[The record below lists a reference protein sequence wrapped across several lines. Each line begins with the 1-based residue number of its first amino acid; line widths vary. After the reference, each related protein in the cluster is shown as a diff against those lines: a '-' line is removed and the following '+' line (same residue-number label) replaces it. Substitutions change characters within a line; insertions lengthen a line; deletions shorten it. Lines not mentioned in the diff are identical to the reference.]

1 MNRDG
6 ENAVPDGFT
15 QDALFKGA
23 LRLRQ
28 LKKGH
33 RAGTD
38 GVLLAAMTP
47 PDAMRIADL
56 GASTGLVGL
65 RAAQMNPQAHVTL
78 VEREPHLLA
87 LAQQNIA
94 DNGLSARVLI
104 HEADVFTLGRAP
116 AMREAFDA
124 VLSNPPYFDAAYVRP
139 SQDAARA
146 DAHVFPAHSGGLE
159 GWLKAAAT
167 LTAPHGTCTMIHH
180 AQAVGALLP
189 AFMQRFGNVRLLP
202 VYPKAG
208 EAAIRVLISGI
219 KGSRAPLTILPP
231 LILHKED
238 DTFTP
243 EAEALHA
250 GQSRLPGMF

>member
-1 MNRDG
+1 
-6 ENAVPDGFT
+6 VPDGFT

-65 RAAQMNPQAHVTL
+65 RAAQLNPQAHVTL
-78 VEREPHLLA
+78 VEREANLLA

-94 DNGLSARVLI
+94 DNGLSGRVDI
-104 HEADVFTLGRAP
+104 HEADVFTLGRIP
-116 AMREAFDA
+116 AMREAFDV
-124 VLSNPPYFDAAYVRP
+124 VLSNPPYFDAAHVRP
-139 SQDAARA
+139 SQDAGRA
-146 DAHVFPAHSGGLE
+146 DAHVFPADSQGLE
-159 GWLKAAAT
+159 GWLKATVT
-167 LTAPHGTCTMIHH
+167 LTAPHGTCTLIHH
-180 AQAVGALLP
+180 AQSVGELLP
-189 AFMQRFGNVRLLP
+189 AFMRRFGDVRLLP
-202 VYPKAG
+202 VYPRAG
-208 EAAIRVLISGI
+208 EAAIRVLISGV

-238 DTFTP
+238 GTFTP

-250 GQSRLPGMF
+250 GQAYLLSRF